1 MCAKI
6 QCFQNVQCMPF
17 ELFVVFVD
25 EFGIIVRRI
34 LFRLSAVQLYKQPTP
49 VNLHADAIAMHHLI
63 CTKRDISMK
72 SIFVLIH
79 NICTGW
85 RLMARAHLC
94 TVFVRALWRCSLL
107 FVPHGFDVSPRP
119 EISPREMGWIYAA
132 SSSSIADNDIFLFRS
147 YSVGISLS
155 LNGGRIWDA
164 LSSQHSPPKRRVRC
178 KYCTIQSVTF

>member
-1 MCAKI
+1 MSQRCEYNIWCQFVSVLDVRDGLMSWWIVCAKI

-25 EFGIIVRRI
+25 EFGLRRI

-72 SIFVLIH
+72 IH
-79 NICTGW
+79 FCSYTEICTGW

-94 TVFVRALWRCSLL
+94 TVLVRALWRCSLL

-119 EISPREMGWIYAA
+119 DITPREMGWILCRFFIINCWQAI
-132 SSSSIADNDIFLFRS
+132 SFSFIAL
-147 YSVGISLS
+147 L
-155 LNGGRIWDA
+155 
-164 LSSQHSPPKRRVRC
+164 
-178 KYCTIQSVTF
+178 